1 MAVDWDEIFI
11 DRPDLDPPHYYSAI
25 VSLIKYRLFLG
36 WADAVIA
43 MRQEEKK
50 KQATGKK
57 SPTGATN
64 RIVYQPSIF
73 KKGSIV
79 AFRNEPFQEG
89 NTYWVKSEKDS
100 GRQLIKIEN
109 RITKSVQWISEKRLR
124 SVSAF

>member
-1 MAVDWDEIFI
+1 MAIDWNQIFK
-11 DRPDLDPPHYYSAI
+11 DRPELDPPHYYSA
-25 VSLIKYRLFLG
+25 VCSLIKYQLFCA

-43 MRQEEKK
+43 IRQQE
-50 KQATGKK
+50 AKK
-57 SPTGATN
+57 SKKGKSTSTEPSN

-73 KKGSIV
+73 KKGSVV
-79 AFRNEPFQEG
+79 AFRNEPFQGG

-109 RITKSVQWISEKRLR
+109 RMTKSVQWVSEERLR